1 MAKDKIDQL
10 TEVVKAGFSSLET
23 RFASLET
30 QMEKG
35 FAAVAEDLEELRT
48 ELKGDIADVSE
59 QLTNMEAE
67 IRPITRARLP
77 ERMSDVEKDLFGAS
91 KAPRLEHGV

>member
-1 MAKDKIDQL
+1 MAKDTINQL
-10 TEVVKAGFSSLET
+10 TEIVKAGFAKLE
-23 RFASLET
+23 A

-35 FAAVAEDLEELRT
+35 FAAVAKDVEELRT
-48 ELKGDIADVSE
+48 ELKGDIFNLGE

-67 IRPITRARLP
+67 IKPVTRARLP

-91 KAPRLEHGV
+91 KAPRIEHGL

>member
-10 TEVVKAGFSSLET
+10 TEIVKAGFANLGT
-23 RFASLET
+23 R
-30 QMEKG
+30 MEKG
-35 FAAVAEDLEELRT
+35 FGAVAEDVEELRT
-48 ELKGDIADVSE
+48 ELKGDIFNLGE

-67 IRPITRARLP
+67 IKPVTRARLP

-91 KAPRLEHGV
+91 KTPRIEHGL